1 MNFTQWIETLQTQ
14 PLYAS
19 FVVLG
24 LSVIAFVI
32 FRYLVARWFMGMARR
47 SANKYDDILMKYMRP
62 YRVAWLA
69 PLIVIHL
76 AAGLFP
82 EYQVVISKVALFLIL
97 WLSAITLVSI
107 LNAINVIYE
116 SRPNYK
122 GVSIAG
128 YLDIGKILVMAV
140 ALILSITLITD
151 KSPTVLLTSLGA
163 MAAVLLLIF
172 QGTILSLVSS
182 IQIAANDLIKEGD
195 WIEVPSY
202 DADGDVVNINLHTIK
217 VRNFD
222 MTYTII
228 PTDKILDVSFRNWR
242 GMVESG
248 GRRIQRSVLL
258 DQTSV
263 QFCSLEMMRE
273 LQKIDLLAD
282 WLAEKITALEAY
294 ASEHHDHYDLPLD
307 GPQVTNSEIYRTY
320 IEAYLRKRPEIHS
333 ENLPFLVRTLAPK
346 PDGLPIELYVFTK
359 TTKWEEYEVIQ
370 SSIFDH
376 LLAAVHV
383 FGLRV
388 FQEPTGLDFREGV
401 KARG

>member
-1 MNFTQWIETLQTQ
+1 MNFTQWIAYLQEQ
-14 PLYAS
+14 SLYAVLIVLALCVFT
-19 FVVLG
+19 FVL
-24 LSVIAFVI
+24 I
-32 FRYLVARWFMGMARR
+32 RYVVARWFVRLAGR
-47 SANKYDDILMKYMRP
+47 SANKYDDVLMKHMKP

-76 AAGLFP
+76 TAGFFH
-82 EYQVVISKVALFLIL
+82 EYQDIISKVALFLIL
-97 WLSAITLVSI
+97 WLSALTLVSI

-128 YLDIGKILVMAV
+128 YLDIGKIAILAV
-140 ALILSITLITD
+140 AVILSVTLITD
-151 KSPTVLLTSLGA
+151 KSPTVLLTGLGA
-163 MAAVLLLIF
+163 MTAVLLLIF
-172 QGTILSLVSS
+172 QNTILSLVSS

-217 VRNFD
+217 IRNFD
-222 MTYTII
+222 MTYSII
-228 PTDKILDVSFRNWR
+228 PTNKILDVSFRNWR

-248 GRRIQRSVLL
+248 GRRIQRSILL
-258 DQTSV
+258 DQVSV
-263 QFCSLEMMRE
+263 KFCSLEMLKQ

-282 WLAEKITALEAY
+282 WLAEKIKTLEIY
-294 ASEHHDHYDLPLD
+294 ARDHHDHYDLPLD
-307 GPQVTNSEIYRTY
+307 GPQVTNTEVYRAY
-320 IEAYLRKRPEIHS
+320 IEAYLKSRPDIHTDK
-333 ENLPFLVRTLAPK
+333 LPFLVRELAPK
-346 PDGLPIELYVFTK
+346 PNGLPMELYVFTK

-388 FQEPTGLDFREGV
+388 FQEPTGLDFSAMVER
-401 KARG
+401 R